1 MVKINYSEIKKLP
14 NILSSVRLLLILPV
28 LILFTNF
35 EANRSILI
43 ILAIL
48 AALLDNLDGYFARK
62 YNEITELGKI
72 IDPLADKLMVAVF
85 GFGLVFNGAIPTWFF
100 AIVLSRDLI
109 IMLFSLIFLS
119 KVDKVTPS
127 NFLGKLAVTFIGFSF
142 LFALFGIGSEYLV
155 FDLLLIVTSALV
167 VLSLIVYAHRSY
179 INIKVR

>member
-85 GFGLVFNGAIPTWFF
+85 GFGLVLNGAIPTWFF

-109 IMLFSLIFLS
+109 IILFSLIFFS
-119 KVDKVTPS
+119 RVDKVQTS
-127 NFLGKLAVTFIGFSF
+127 NFIGKLTVTLIGISF
-142 LFALFGIGSEYLV
+142 LVALFGLEPEDLFFSTLLV
-155 FDLLLIVTSALV
+155 ITSV
-167 VLSLIVYAHRSY
+167 VVVVSLIVYAHRSY

>member
-14 NILSSVRLLLILPV
+14 NILSSIRLLLLLPV
-28 LILFTNF
+28 LILFSNF

-43 ILAIL
+43 IIAIL

-85 GFGLVFNGAIPTWFF
+85 GFGLVLNGAIPTWFF

-109 IMLFSLIFLS
+109 IMLFSLFFFS
-119 KVDKVTPS
+119 KVDKVQPS
-127 NFLGKLAVTFIGFSF
+127 NFMGKLTVTLIGISF
-142 LFALFGIGSEYLV
+142 LVAMIGLESDNLFFSTLLV
-155 FDLLLIVTSALV
+155 ITSAAV
-167 VLSLIVYAHRSY
+167 VVSLIVYAHRSY
-179 INIKVR
+179 INIKVK